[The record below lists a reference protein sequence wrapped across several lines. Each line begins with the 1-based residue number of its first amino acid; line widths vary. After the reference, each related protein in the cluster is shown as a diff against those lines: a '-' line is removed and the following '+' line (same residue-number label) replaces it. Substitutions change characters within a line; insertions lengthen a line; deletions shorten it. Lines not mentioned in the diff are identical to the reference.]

1 MEFVGEWYR
10 EQKIKEGC
18 KWIRQINEDWVH

>member
-10 EQKIKEGC
+10 EQKIKEGW